1 MPSLTEP
8 SVPALKATH
17 LEDLQRA
24 SAKLTGAKRRAFQA
38 EMTLK

>member
-8 SVPALKATH
+8 SVPALTATH
-17 LEDLQRA
+17 KRA